1 VPAQSTH
8 HDRIRR
14 EARVVGL
21 RAFRTP
27 SLEAVERRRLQLWF
41 LSSLLLMSVVLGLVA
56 LSIWPRASVRLLD
69 LPSLR
74 IAIVLLTVAF
84 CVYSIE
90 KEIHLQR
97 LARLLTDER
106 VLTTALT
113 NRLHEVALLLEAGRA
128 MNSQLE
134 LHAVLDTILR
144 SATELLTA
152 SSGSIMLADDE
163 DLVVSAVIGNAAAA
177 ESRERIGEGIAGYVA
192 KTREPIL
199 INGAADEL
207 DFPGLV
213 ERRPYVDSALS
224 VPLVHRDE
232 VLGVLNVNA
241 ERDDAFTPYDL
252 RAVSVFAEQAAA
264 AIANA
269 RLYEA
274 ERAHVA
280 ELRRLRAGGSA

>member
-1 VPAQSTH
+1 M
-8 HDRIRR
+8 
-14 EARVVGL
+14 VGL